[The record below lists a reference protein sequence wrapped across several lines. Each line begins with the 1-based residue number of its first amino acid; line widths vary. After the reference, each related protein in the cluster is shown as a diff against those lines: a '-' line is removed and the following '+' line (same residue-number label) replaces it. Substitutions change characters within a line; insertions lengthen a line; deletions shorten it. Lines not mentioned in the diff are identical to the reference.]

1 MPVYI
6 INEHEVTD
14 PVAFERYPAL
24 AAPSIVRGGGR
35 ILARS
40 ERSEALE
47 GSPSKRVILLEFPD
61 KATAMRWYN
70 SADYKA
76 AKDLRH
82 ASATS
87 RVILV
92 EGTQPA

>member
-1 MPVYI
+1 
-6 INEHEVTD
+6 
-14 PVAFERYPAL
+14 
-24 AAPSIVRGGGR
+24 
-35 ILARS
+35 
-40 ERSEALE
+40 
-47 GSPSKRVILLEFPD
+47 VILLEFPD

>member
-14 PVAFERYPAL
+14 AAAFERYPEL
-24 AAPSIVRGGGR
+24 AAPSIVRAGGR

-70 SADYKA
+70 SADYIA

-92 EGTQPA
+92 VGTQPD